1 MRRVIWACAPGL
13 LAALLL
19 LAAVLVLTSCK
30 GANPC
35 FGHGFVVSYSGSWAN
50 CSDGT
55 RQPAN

>member
-1 MRRVIWACAPGL
+1 MACAPAL

-19 LAAVLVLTSCK
+19 LAAVVILTGCK
-30 GANPC
+30 GTNPC

>member
-1 MRRVIWACAPGL
+1 MQRVTVACAPA
-13 LAALLL
+13 LAVALML
-19 LAAVLVLTSCK
+19 LAAVLVLTGCK

-35 FGHGFVVSYSGSWAN
+35 FGHGFVESYSGSWAN